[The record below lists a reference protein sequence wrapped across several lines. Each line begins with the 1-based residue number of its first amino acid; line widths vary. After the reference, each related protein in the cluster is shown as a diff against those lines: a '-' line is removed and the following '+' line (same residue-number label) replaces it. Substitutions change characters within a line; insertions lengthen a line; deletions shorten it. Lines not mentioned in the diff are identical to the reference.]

1 MNLKIYRKRSE
12 SGPTL
17 EELFGKLERRLVDY
31 EDKSSIKF
39 NDLDSKMQVMNKLLE
54 NHKMFLEELTDK
66 KNKNSEEKVKNLFEK
81 VYSQDTV
88 CREDREENSEQFEKM
103 KGLIDKIE
111 TKFES
116 EVGNVEEK
124 FKSSIAIVLEELQGS
139 IRKVDKKFDHFQTD
153 LNPRLES
160 LSVKCYGVDERL
172 SKVEKNSEE
181 FRQKSQSLSEKENN
195 LEEMKEKFSELS
207 QSVLTFKDKIESSA
221 SMIENIEE
229 KMYDFEVSKKNN
241 LIFYGIPAPRNETRH
256 SLAKTLQ
263 DILHSV
269 LNITREVHME
279 SAVRL
284 MKGPEVRGCR
294 PVLVTFSYYKDREEI
309 FQKSK
314 LLQTNCSIL
323 VTEDMSKKTREAR
336 YELQKF
342 LVKLAR
348 SRPSKK
354 AFIRYDKLYVDG
366 SVFVFSEEERRVV
379 PHHSQGRLSRA
390 SSLSRADSL
399 DRDLSISTPDLSKSS
414 SYFRSPSPSPSVSA
428 SVSSQD
434 VSGRDFDSKIKD
446 LESVITQQKTTIH
459 QQKLDIAEHKKII
472 KKLEMAVQHL
482 YKEDYNLED
491 ID

>member
-1 MNLKIYRKRSE
+1 ME
-12 SGPTL
+12 
-17 EELFGKLERRLVDY
+17 Y

-54 NHKMFLEELTDK
+54 NHKKFLEELTEK

-111 TKFES
+111 TKFET

-139 IRKVDKKFDHFQTD
+139 IRKVDRKFDGFQTE

-160 LSVKCYGVDERL
+160 LSVKCYGVEERL
-172 SKVEKNSEE
+172 SKLEKNSEE
-181 FRQKSQSLSEKENN
+181 FRQRTQSLSEKENN
-195 LEEMKEKFSELS
+195 LDEMNEKFSELS
-207 QSVLTFKDKIESSA
+207 QSVLTFRDKIESSA
-221 SMIENIEE
+221 SMIEDIEE

-256 SLAKTLQ
+256 SLAKTIQ

-269 LNITREVHME
+269 LNITREVTLE
-279 SAVRL
+279 SAIRL

-294 PVLVTFSYYKDREEI
+294 PVLVTFSYFRDREEI

-366 SVFVFSEEERRVV
+366 AVFVFSEEERRVV
-379 PHHSQGRLSRA
+379 PYQGRLSRA

-399 DRDLSISTPDLSKSS
+399 DRSLSMSTPDLSKSS
-414 SYFRSPSPSPSVSA
+414 SFFRSPSPSPSVSA

-434 VSGRDFDSKIKD
+434 VSALDFDSKIKD
-446 LESVITQQKTTIH
+446 LESVITQQKNTIH

>member
-1 MNLKIYRKRSE
+1 MFFRKRTE

-17 EELFGKLERRLVDY
+17 EELFSKLERRLVDY
-31 EDKSSIKF
+31 EDKSAKKF
-39 NDLDSKMQVMNKLLE
+39 NDLDSKMQIMNKLLE
-54 NHKMFLEELTDK
+54 NHKVFLEDLTEK

-88 CREDREENSEQFEKM
+88 CREEREENSEQFDQIKMVMNNIEK
-103 KGLIDKIE
+103 
-111 TKFES
+111 KFET

-139 IRKVDKKFDHFQTD
+139 IKKVDQKSDNIQTD
-153 LNPRLES
+153 LNPKLES
-160 LSVKCYGVDERL
+160 LAVKCHGMDERL
-172 SKVEKNSEE
+172 TKAEKKSDEL
-181 FRQKSQSLSEKENN
+181 QKKSQSLTEKENN
-195 LEEMKEKFSELS
+195 LDEMNEKFSELS
-207 QSVLTFKDKIESSA
+207 RSVLTFKDKIDSSA
-221 SMIENIEE
+221 STLEDIEE
-229 KMYDFEVSKKNN
+229 KLYDFEVSKKNN

-256 SLAKTLQ
+256 SLAKTIQ
-263 DILHSV
+263 DIVHNV
-269 LNITREVHME
+269 LNITREVHIE
-279 SAVRL
+279 VAVRM

-323 VTEDMSKKTREAR
+323 VSEDMSKKTREAR

-354 AFIRYDKLYVDG
+354 CFIRYDKLFVDG
-366 SVFVFSEEERRVV
+366 EVFVYSEEERSVV
-379 PHHSQGRLSRA
+379 PYQGYGRLSRA
-390 SSLSRADSL
+390 SSLSRATSL
-399 DRDLSISTPDLSKSS
+399 DRSLSMSTPDLSKSS
-414 SYFRSPSPSPSVSA
+414 SYFRSPSPSPSASA

-434 VSGRDFDSKIKD
+434 LSACQQEVDSKIKE
-446 LESVITQQKTTIH
+446 LEQVITQQKSVIN

-472 KKLEMAVQHL
+472 KRLEMAVQHL